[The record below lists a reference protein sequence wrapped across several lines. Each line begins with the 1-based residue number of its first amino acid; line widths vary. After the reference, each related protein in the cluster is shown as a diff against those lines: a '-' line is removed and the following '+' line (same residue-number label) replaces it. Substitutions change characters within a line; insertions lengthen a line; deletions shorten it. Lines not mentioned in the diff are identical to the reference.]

1 MVKADIKE
9 AYRMVPIYPQD
20 QPLLGIMW
28 QDPLYIDKT
37 SPLACVQHQFFSA
50 IADAI
55 QRILN
60 QKELATSL
68 LRLLYI
74 SCERKG

>member
-9 AYRMVPIYPQD
+9 AYKMVPIYPQD

-28 QDPLYIDKT
+28 EDPLYTGKT

-55 QRILN
+55 QHILN
-60 QKELATSL
+60 QNELATSSITI
-68 LRLLYI
+68 Y
-74 SCERKG
+74 